1 MFKELKEDMMTM
13 TQQIGNISEEV
24 ETIKK
29 NQMKVLEL
37 KSK

>member
-24 ETIKK
+24 ETIKRTK
-29 NQMKVLEL
+29 
-37 KSK
+37 

>member
-24 ETIKK
+24 ETIKRTK
-29 NQMKVLEL
+29 W
-37 KSK
+37 KS

>member
-24 ETIKK
+24 ETNKK